1 MTSAIRSLF
10 ASHRPAAPAV
20 RRTARQRHGRS
31 AHFFRGVLTGL
42 TILMV
47 IWLVIG

>member
-1 MTSAIRSLF
+1 MTSTVHSLF
-10 ASHRPAAPAV
+10 ARHRPAANVV
-20 RRTARQRHGRS
+20 RRTAHQRHGRS
-31 AHFFRGVLTGL
+31 AHFFRGVLIGS